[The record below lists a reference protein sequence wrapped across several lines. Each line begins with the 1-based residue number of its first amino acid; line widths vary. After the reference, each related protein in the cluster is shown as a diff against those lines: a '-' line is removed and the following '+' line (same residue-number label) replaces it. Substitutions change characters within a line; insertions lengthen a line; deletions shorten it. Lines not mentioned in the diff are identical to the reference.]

1 MKIILTLSRGQASVE
16 KGFSINK
23 SILVENLTETSLISQ
38 RIVLDQ
44 WRSKHFEVGKNL
56 RKSVTSARG
65 NYQIVLDDQRRKKV
79 NNKNGLERKS
89 FQEEI
94 DIGRAKKSMLEKA
107 VVSLSQDADKYPMD
121 VESKV
126 NAMEIKELIKKSS
139 FFIKTVIEKH
149 EQIKACKENLKELI
163 NKKENI

>member
-1 MKIILTLSRGQASVE
+1 MSRGQASVE

-56 RKSVTSARG
+56 HKSVTSARG
-65 NYQIVLDDQRRKKV
+65 NYQIILDDQRRKKV
-79 NNKNGLERKS
+79 NNKKGLERKS
-89 FQEEI
+89 IQEKI
-94 DIGRAKKSMLEKA
+94 DIVRAKKSMLEKA
-107 VVSLSQDADKYPMD
+107 VVSLSQDADKYAMY

-126 NAMEIKELIKKSS
+126 NAMEMKELIKKSS
-139 FFIKTVIEKH
+139 FFRKNVIEKQ
-149 EQIKACKENLKELI
+149 EQIKACEENLKELI

>member
-79 NNKNGLERKS
+79 NNKKGLERKS
-89 FQEEI
+89 FQEKI
-94 DIGRAKKSMLEKA
+94 DIVRAKKSMLEKA
-107 VVSLSQDADKYPMD
+107 VVSLSQDADKYAMY

-126 NAMEIKELIKKSS
+126 NAMEMKELIKKSS
-139 FFIKTVIEKH
+139 FFRKTVIEKQ
-149 EQIKACKENLKELI
+149 EQIKACEENLKELI